1 MSRDQIIGSVMLVGS
16 AAVII
21 AYIYGLFIASEA
33 IAMLLLKLTGAVAVG
48 GVFGILAWIGYTLA
62 TTPPPAPIEEIE
74 KEIEEELKKIEEE
87 TEEESK
93 DEGKEEDKEG

>member
-33 IAMLLLKLTGAVAVG
+33 IAMLLLQL
-48 GVFGILAWIGYTLA
+48 L
-62 TTPPPAPIEEIE
+62 
-74 KEIEEELKKIEEE
+74 
-87 TEEESK
+87 
-93 DEGKEEDKEG
+93 